1 MVFFAARD
9 IKAGEQLF
17 YSYCGLEQIAS
28 ERKAELAPYGITQC
42 TCASCV
48 NATPET
54 DAFRKTFTERVQE
67 YRRQRVVWQ
76 QHPRRFPIEIL
87 DELLDFQ
94 RAVLAEGLDTDQNY
108 WLNFLTTL
116 VIAYQMLDRID
127 EASLVGEEMMR
138 CLGFLKFRQAMEL

>member
-1 MVFFAARD
+1 MVFFASRD

-54 DAFRKTFTERVQE
+54 DTLRKTFIERVQE
-67 YRRQRVVWQ
+67 YRRQRVIWQ
-76 QHPRRFPIEIL
+76 QFPRRLPVEIL
-87 DELLDFQ
+87 DELLDFK
-94 RAVLAEGLDTDQNY
+94 RAVLAEGLDTDHNY

-116 VIAYQMLDRID
+116 IIAHEMSNRTN
-127 EASLVGEEMMR
+127 EASLVVEEMMR
-138 CLGFLKFRQAMEL
+138 LLDFLKFRQAMES